1 MDYPYLL
8 WRGKSSSE
16 SEFRRKKGP
25 LCFGEENRAAD
36 PNFGEKKGSRFRTVD
51 SDMQGLMIT
60 MHVIFLFLSCV
71 FTHLAR
77 CHLPLQSRNLKVR
90 WKRFWKVP
98 VWVLHQF
105 STSVFHAWH
114 SIKLDMC
121 DSSWDE
127 YSLGCNFL
135 EFLENVIFTCRRAS
149 LLVYRL
155 ATFAFS
161 V

>member
-1 MDYPYLL
+1 MIPSRLEKETSK
-8 WRGKSSSE
+8 WTIS
-16 SEFRRKKGP
+16 

-51 SDMQGLMIT
+51 SDMQRLMIAT
-60 MHVIFLFLSCV
+60 HVIFLFLSCV

-77 CHLPLQSRNLKVR
+77 CHLPLQSRNLNIL
-90 WKRFWKVP
+90 WKGFWKMP

-105 STSVFHAWH
+105 STSVFHAWD
-114 SIKLDMC
+114 SIKLD
-121 DSSWDE
+121 SYWDE

-135 EFLENVIFTCRRAS
+135 EFLEHVIFTCRRAS